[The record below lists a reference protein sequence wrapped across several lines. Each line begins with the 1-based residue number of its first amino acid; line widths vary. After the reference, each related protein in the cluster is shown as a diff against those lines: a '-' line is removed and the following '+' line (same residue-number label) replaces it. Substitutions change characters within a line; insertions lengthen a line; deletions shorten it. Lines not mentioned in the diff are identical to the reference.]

1 MRRTHLALAALTMA
15 TLAALLAQAAPGQ
28 APANTTNDHMLK
40 IGVVNVY
47 RVFHNMQET
56 KKSDTDFHTQ
66 NDQLVQQQKQKE
78 AEIQDLAKRRQD
90 FKPGSAQW
98 QDVTNQIDQKSAEL
112 DVWMRVKKAQLER
125 QFKLNM
131 KTLYDHIAQATAE
144 VAQQDHL
151 NLVIADQSPEFVG
164 PNLDAITTQ
173 RLDEILSAR
182 AVLYADKKAD
192 ITDEVLTKVEANF
205 ANANR
210 AAGVK

>member
-1 MRRTHLALAALTMA
+1 MRRSHLALAALT
-15 TLAALLAQAAPGQ
+15 LAALAFVRAGAAPGN
-28 APANTTNDHMLK
+28 APNDHMLT

-47 RVFHNMQET
+47 KVFHNMQET
-56 KKSDTDFHTQ
+56 KKSDADFRAQ
-66 NDQLVQQQKQKE
+66 NEQLVQQQKQKE
-78 AEIQDLAKRRQD
+78 AEIQDLAKRRGD

-112 DVWMRVKKAQLER
+112 EAWTRVKKTQSER
-125 QFKLNM
+125 MFKQNM

-144 VAQQDHL
+144 VAQQQHL
-151 NLVIADQSPEFVG
+151 NLVIADQSPEFIG
-164 PNLDAITTQ
+164 PNLDAVTTQ

-192 ITDEVLTKVEANF
+192 ITDDVLTRVEADF

-210 AAGVK
+210 AAGVGIK

>member
-1 MRRTHLALAALTMA
+1 MRRIHLALAALTLMS
-15 TLAALLAQAAPGQ
+15 LAALPAQAAPGQ
-28 APANTTNDHMLK
+28 APGNPANDHLLT
-40 IGVVNVY
+40 IGVVNVSK
-47 RVFHNMQET
+47 VFHNMQET
-56 KKSDTDFHTQ
+56 KKSDADFHTQ

-78 AEIQDLAKRRQD
+78 AEIQDLAKRRAD

-98 QDVTNQIDQKSAEL
+98 QDVTNQIDQKSADLE
-112 DVWMRVKKAQLER
+112 VWVRVKKAQLER

-144 VAQQDHL
+144 VAQQEHL
-151 NLVIADQSPEFVG
+151 NLVIADQSPEFIG

-210 AAGVK
+210 AAGIK